1 MDVRIGIVQT
11 VKELEVELADDADRD
26 AVLAEIESMTR
37 GATPLRPLERDRDA
51 TLARLQDAFN
61 AGNLDAGAFGERAQK
76 ALAASAG
83 EDLAALVADLPE
95 AAVAA

>member
-1 MDVRIGIVQT
+1 MLRQYWVPILDG
-11 VKELEVELADDADRD
+11 L
-26 AVLAEIESMTR
+26 S

-51 TLARLQDAFN
+51 TLSRLQDAFN
-61 AGNLDAGAFGERAQK
+61 AGHLDAEVFGERAQK